1 MLNLV
6 MDTEAMDMVDTD
18 MVMVSLMVVP
28 MEDMAMDM
36 DTEAM
41 VMENDEKLDL
51 LGICSIISTNAN
63 LE

>member
-6 MDTEAMDMVDTD
+6 MDTEAMDMVDMG

-41 VMENDEKLDL
+41 VMENDEKY
-51 LGICSIISTNAN
+51 GSFIF
-63 LE
+63 LEYVV